1 MKVLLALGFVVA
13 LAMPAQAQISPLGGT
28 TGQPAGVQDPGTSV
42 PPRTMRAPRGR
53 RSGHTVQERFEAANT
68 AHDGRLTLAQAAAMP
83 RVARN
88 FDAIDTGRKGYVTID
103 DIRSYNRAQRAERK
117 AERSGTRQ

>member
-1 MKVLLALGFVVA
+1 MKILFAMALAAVF
-13 LAMPAQAQISPLGGT
+13 AMPAQAQVSPLGGT

-42 PPRTMRAPRGR
+42 PPRTMRTPRGR
-53 RSGHTVQERFEAANT
+53 RSGHTLQERFEAANT

-83 RVARN
+83 RIARN

-117 AERSGTRQ
+117 AERSSTRQ